1 MESILMLVVNYVS
14 LEIKIIAVK
23 HSLIGMESLNQSAA
37 RFDVSRSTLQ
47 NMKCLARKVYA
58 IGLGKH
64 HYSEEIKCEA
74 VEVYCPGG

>member
-1 MESILMLVVNYVS
+1 MLVVNYVS

-47 NMKCLARKVYA
+47 NMKCWARKVYA
-58 IGLGKH
+58 IGLENITTPRRSSAKR
-64 HYSEEIKCEA
+64 
-74 VEVYCPGG
+74 

>member
-1 MESILMLVVNYVS
+1 MLVVNYVS

-47 NMKCLARKVYA
+47 NMKCLA
-58 IGLGKH
+58 LGWKT
-64 HYSEEIKCEA
+64 SLLRGDQVRSGRSLFVRADE
-74 VEVYCPGG
+74 

>member
-37 RFDVSRSTLQ
+37 IVDVNRSTLQ

-58 IGLGKH
+58 IGLENITTPRRTSAKR
-64 HYSEEIKCEA
+64 
-74 VEVYCPGG
+74 

>member
-47 NMKCLARKVYA
+47 NGC
-58 IGLGKH
+58 
-64 HYSEEIKCEA
+64 
-74 VEVYCPGG
+74 